1 MNLLDL
7 SLAELYPE
15 VTFNF
20 QALNA
25 CNLISTSIQ
34 VCGEQG
40 GVGEAS
46 GSGRPTVSWNIT
58 QASGAEKQGRTVH
71 QTSWVLPGRP
81 APHFVWHDLLSF
93 CLLSQVKVELLSH
106 LLPRCSHLR
115 CTACAWRSVG
125 SLPHLR
131 FTITLLSALPCL
143 SAPFACPCPHML
155 IPLRIKPFEFMEVLL
170 FSTVTS

>member
-46 GSGRPTVSWNIT
+46 GSGRNH
-58 QASGAEKQGRTVH
+58 QASSGLTKMSTCKTRKIF
-71 QTSWVLPGRP
+71 TSP
-81 APHFVWHDLLSF
+81 
-93 CLLSQVKVELLSH
+93 
-106 LLPRCSHLR
+106 
-115 CTACAWRSVG
+115 
-125 SLPHLR
+125 
-131 FTITLLSALPCL
+131 
-143 SAPFACPCPHML
+143 
-155 IPLRIKPFEFMEVLL
+155 EVSKCD
-170 FSTVTS
+170 FSTKQN